1 MTIPLRLR
9 ARPEEPGH
17 GALLRLSA
25 RNGRHIVTSFAT
37 SLGVQLRDALAGRDA
52 ARIAELSGLSPTA
65 VAWWSPVVSAPDRL
79 VTIAGEELS
88 LGDWSIARRRHC
100 PECLLAD
107 VGEAQ
112 RLGLPGDW
120 LASHRSIWDVR
131 SIAACPEHG
140 VALIDSCHA
149 CSAPLGWRDA
159 RRLACPNCR
168 ADLTAPSTPLD
179 DPLGRYVAAR
189 LGVGRSERPT
199 VLEDLPLRHAVRVCG
214 KLGRAGL
221 DAAPE
226 NSTAGVPALEFAVEG
241 FRRAAAGRAGLD
253 DVLDRLLARRAADAA
268 DGLGGAYGWL
278 HDEWLGT
285 DDPTT
290 AAYRHVLRDHAVAN
304 GVIAPDEERL
314 GASPPPTINLTQ
326 AAAGAGV
333 AIERMRRMLDDA
345 GAIPPGSRQGVSFA
359 LDPAVVALAGRRKGA
374 IRRAAKEVLGVG
386 RSALTGLAEAGL
398 VDLSDEDGFRTS
410 ALRLIASV
418 GRQLCAGSAPG
429 GTSSLPVATVAA
441 SVPMS
446 RVIEVL
452 LQGCIPAWG
461 DGDGEGLAA
470 ILVRTA
476 DLCPLRARPDG
487 YTGVAAAQSLGL
499 HPECVRALIRDG
511 TLVRGGDGLIAGPD
525 LEAFRSAYVVGGELA
540 REWGRSPARL
550 VADLA
555 DAGIRPAWPLATH
568 RQAIFCRSDL
578 PGPVGT
584 LH

>member
-1 MTIPLRLR
+1 MTVPLRLR
-9 ARPEEPGH
+9 ARSQEPGH
-17 GALLRLSA
+17 GVLLRLSA
-25 RNGRHIVTSFAT
+25 RNGRHVVTSFAT
-37 SLGVQLRDALAGRDA
+37 SLGLQLRDALAGRGA
-52 ARIAELSGLSPTA
+52 TRIAELSGLSPTA

-88 LGDWSIARRRHC
+88 LGDWSIAGRRHC
-100 PECLLAD
+100 PECLRAD
-107 VGEAQ
+107 VREAQ

-140 VALIDSCHA
+140 VALVDACHA

-159 RRLACPNCR
+159 RRLACQNCR
-168 ADLTAPSTPLD
+168 ADLTAPSTPLE

-189 LGVGRSERPT
+189 LGVGRCERPA
-199 VLEDLPLRHAVRVCG
+199 VLEDLPLRQAVRLCG

-226 NSTAGVPALEFAVEG
+226 NNTAGVPALEFAVEG
-241 FRRAAAGRAGLD
+241 FRRAVAGPAGLD
-253 DVLDRLLARRAADAA
+253 DVLDRLLARRAADAP
-268 DGLGGAYGWL
+268 DGLGGTYGWL

-290 AAYRHVLRDHAVAN
+290 AAYRDVLRDHAVAN

-333 AIERMRRMLDDA
+333 AIERMRRVLDDA
-345 GAIPPGSRQGVSFA
+345 GAIPPGSRRGVSFA
-359 LDPAVVALAGRRKGA
+359 LDPGVVALAGRRKGA
-374 IRRAAKEVLGVG
+374 IRRAAREVLGVG
-386 RSALTGLAEAGL
+386 RSALMGLAEADL
-398 VDLSDEDGFRTS
+398 VDLTDEDGFRAS
-410 ALRLIASV
+410 AGRLMVTV
-418 GRQLCAGSAPG
+418 GRQLCAGSPTI

-446 RVIEVL
+446 RVVEAL
-452 LQGCIPAWG
+452 MQGCIPAWR
-461 DGDGEGLAA
+461 DGDGEGLAG
-470 ILVRTA
+470 IVVRTA

-511 TLVRGGDGLIAGPD
+511 TLVRDADGLIAVAD

-540 REWGRSPARL
+540 RERGRSPARL

-555 DAGIRPAWPLATH
+555 DAGIHPAWPLATH
-568 RQAIFCRSDL
+568 RQAIFRRSEL
-578 PGPVGT
+578 SGAGAT

>member
-9 ARPEEPGH
+9 ARSQEPGH
-17 GALLRLSA
+17 GVLLRLSA
-25 RNGRHIVTSFAT
+25 RNGRHVVTSFAT
-37 SLGVQLRDALAGRDA
+37 SLGLKFRDALAGRDA
-52 ARIAELSGLSPTA
+52 ARIAELAGLSPTA
-65 VAWWSPVVSAPDRL
+65 VGWWSPVVSAPDRL
-79 VTIAGEELS
+79 VTVAGEELS

-140 VALIDSCHA
+140 VALVDACHA
-149 CSAPLGWRDA
+149 CAAPLGWRDA

-168 ADLTAPSTPLD
+168 ADLTVPSKPLY

-189 LGVGRSERPT
+189 LGVGRSERPA
-199 VLEDLPLRHAVRVCG
+199 VLEDLPLRHAVRLCG

-226 NSTAGVPALEFAVEG
+226 NSTAGVPAIEFAVEG
-241 FRRAAAGRAGLD
+241 YKRAAAGATGLD
-253 DVLDRLLARRAADAA
+253 DVLDRLLARRAGDAA

-285 DDPTT
+285 DDPT
-290 AAYRHVLRDHAVAN
+290 APAYRAALRRHAVAN
-304 GVIAPDEERL
+304 GVIAADEQRL
-314 GASPPPTINLTQ
+314 GARPPPTINLTQ
-326 AAAGAGV
+326 AASEAGV
-333 AIERMRRMLDDA
+333 AIERMRRALDDA
-345 GAIPPGSRQGVSFA
+345 GAIPPGSRRGVSFA
-359 LDPAVVALAGRRKGA
+359 LDPAVVALAGRRRGA
-374 IRRAAKEVLGVG
+374 IRRAARELLGVG
-386 RSALTGLAEAGL
+386 RSALMGLAEAGL
-398 VDLSDEDGFRTS
+398 VDLSDEDRFRAS
-410 ALRLIASV
+410 AGRLMADV
-418 GRQLCAGSAPG
+418 GRQLCAGSPPS

-446 RVIEVL
+446 RVVEAL
-452 LQGCIPAWG
+452 MQGCIPAWRDG
-461 DGDGEGLAA
+461 DGDGLAGIA
-470 ILVRTA
+470 VRAA

-499 HPECVRALIRDG
+499 HPECVRALLRG
-511 TLVRGGDGLIAGPD
+511 GSLVRGADGLIAAAD

-540 REWGRSPARL
+540 RERGRSPARL

-555 DAGIRPAWPLATH
+555 DAGIHPAWPLATH
-568 RQAIFCRSDL
+568 RQAIFRRSEL
-578 PGPVGT
+578 PGAGAT